1 MTFFQTRTPFR
12 FRAIGVCLLA
22 SFVFMTLSPLAL
34 LAQSEKER
42 IYETFEKVSALRS
55 QGQFDQAIEI
65 LKGII
70 TEYAKSDEVL
80 KRAYDQLVYTFWSK
94 QDLDSATASAREA
107 LSRFPDISADPLS
120 VSSKVNEIY
129 DTLRAEMYGSLVVIT
144 KPEGCRVIL
153 GGDLKG
159 SSPVRIPYVKVG
171 EYTLNVSKSGY
182 KDELATVRVAPA
194 SPTTMQLSL
203 QKDRNKKWWLL
214 RVGPVALV
222 AGALTVLGLQGEETS
237 GAQTPTPLPG
247 PPDPPS
253 D

>member
-1 MTFFQTRTPFR
+1 MILSKTKTPFR
-12 FRAIGVCLLA
+12 LKVISAGILTA
-22 SFVFMTLSPLAL
+22 FVVMTLSPAAL
-34 LAQSEKER
+34 LAQSEQEK

-94 QDLDSATASAREA
+94 QDLDAATASALEA

-129 DTLRAEMYGSLVVIT
+129 DTQRAHMYGSLVVIT
-144 KPEGCRVIL
+144 KPEACRVIL
-153 GGDLKG
+153 GGDFKG
-159 SSPVRIPYVKVG
+159 TSPVRIPYVTVG

-182 KDELATVRVAPA
+182 KDEVSTVRIAPA

-203 QKDRNKKWWLL
+203 QKDRNKKWWLW
-214 RVGPVALV
+214 RAGPVALV
-222 AGALTVLGLQGEETS
+222 AGALTVLGLQGGETS
-237 GAQTPTPLPG
+237 GTQPTPLPG
-247 PPDPPS
+247 PPAPPS
-253 D
+253 Q